1 MSAVMHFLDIFGI
14 AIGTGIVG
22 AGVIYDIWYGP
33 HARAHEIDDGG
44 HLDEWELD
52 R

>member
-1 MSAVMHFLDIFGI
+1 MSVAEFFDTFGI
-14 AIGTGIVG
+14 AIGVLIVG

-44 HLDEWELD
+44 EID